1 MFVNQEAERE
11 QEKTKK
17 LKNANELFEEQIMQH
32 VSTSVAI
39 QPRKKK
45 HTDTLLAIE
54 LCVFFVRAPFTGLSW
69 FIDVYYNPLTHR
81 IHVWYIYL
89 HLPYKSTKCRLIY
102 HTWILWVTTWEV
114 IPRVLF
120 IAHLFL
126 ILWENSIPPHH
137 PRLVS
142 IVSALIGALGVIDS
156 FKKNTFYKLYLKKT
170 TSFYQSDGQTTPS

>member
-54 LCVFFVRAPFTGLSW
+54 LCVFF
-69 FIDVYYNPLTHR
+69 
-81 IHVWYIYL
+81 
-89 HLPYKSTKCRLIY
+89 C
-102 HTWILWVTTWEV
+102 
-114 IPRVLF
+114 
-120 IAHLFL
+120 
-126 ILWENSIPPHH
+126 
-137 PRLVS
+137 
-142 IVSALIGALGVIDS
+142 
-156 FKKNTFYKLYLKKT
+156 
-170 TSFYQSDGQTTPS
+170 

>member
-1 MFVNQEAERE
+1 MGTYGVDCACTHTYNYYTTGKPTLKMFVKQEAERE

-45 HTDTLLAIE
+45 THRHLTCHWIMF
-54 LCVFFVRAPFTGLSW
+54 FFVRAPYTGLSW

-89 HLPYKSTKCRLIY
+89 NLPYKSTKCRLIY
-102 HTWILWVTTWEV
+102 HTWILWVITWEV
-114 IPRVLF
+114 IPRGLF
-120 IAHLFL
+120 IAHVFL
-126 ILWENSIPPHH
+126 GFMKKSNPPHH

-142 IVSALIGALGVIDS
+142 IVSALIGALGVID
-156 FKKNTFYKLYLKKT
+156 L
-170 TSFYQSDGQTTPS
+170 